1 MSVSSTCNKVFK
13 IAIDDY
19 HKVNSVDAQNK
30 NPFKDSSS
38 LEKIIYDKCWIDTV
52 QWHLEDII
60 RKPNIEPDKALK
72 IKRRIDSSN
81 QDRTDMVE
89 ELDDYFFKKFSNKKL
104 EKNTILNTETP
115 AWAVDR
121 LSILSLKIYHMKEE
135 AERGSASE
143 DHRKKC
149 SVKLNVLMEQQV
161 NLSTAIDQLFD
172 NISKGK
178 VRIATYK
185 QMKMYNDESLNPE
198 LYSQND

>member
-1 MSVSSTCNKVFK
+1 MSVSSVCNKVFK

-19 HKVNSVDAQNK
+19 HISNSVDGKNN
-30 NPFKDSSS
+30 NPFNDSLS
-38 LEKIIYDKCWIDTV
+38 LEKIIYNKCWIDTV

-60 RKPNIEPDKALK
+60 RKPNIEPSEALK
-72 IKRRIDSSN
+72 IKRRIDLSN

-89 ELDDYFFKKFSNKKL
+89 ELDDYFFKKYSSENPRQ
-104 EKNTILNTETP
+104 EAILNTETP

-135 AERGSASE
+135 AERETATI

-149 SVKLNVLMEQQV
+149 SFKLSILMEQKS
-161 NLSTAIDQLFD
+161 NLSMAIDQLFE
-172 NISKGK
+172 NISNGK

>member
-1 MSVSSTCNKVFK
+1 MSVSSVCNKVFK

-19 HKVNSVDAQNK
+19 HISNSVDGKNN
-30 NPFKDSSS
+30 NPFNDSSS
-38 LEKIIYDKCWIDTV
+38 LEKIIYNKCWIDTV

-60 RKPNIEPDKALK
+60 RKPNIEPSEALK
-72 IKRRIDSSN
+72 IKRRIDLSN

-89 ELDDYFFKKFSNKKL
+89 ELDDYFFKKYSSENPKH
-104 EKNTILNTETP
+104 EAILNTETP

-135 AERGSASE
+135 AERDSASE